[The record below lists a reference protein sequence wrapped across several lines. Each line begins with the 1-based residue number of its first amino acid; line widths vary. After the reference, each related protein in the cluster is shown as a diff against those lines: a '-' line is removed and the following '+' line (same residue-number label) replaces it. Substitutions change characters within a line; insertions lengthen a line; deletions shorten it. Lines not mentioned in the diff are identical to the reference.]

1 MLDAARPGL
10 DLLATAVVAVDGA
23 SRVIY
28 ANPAAEN
35 LFEVGSRQF
44 KDHAVSEIFV
54 GAERLQS
61 AIDYARTHACS
72 YTEQDLEIAAT
83 GRPTLQV
90 TCTVTPIEESGDQM
104 LLLEFK
110 PIDQRLKVDR
120 EERLLSQSLANRELI
135 RNLAHEIKNPLGG
148 IRGAAQLLQ
157 RELPK
162 PHLAEYT
169 GVIIHEADRLQS
181 LMDRMLT
188 PHRLPQLKSFSVHE
202 ALERVRGV
210 IQAETPLGL
219 TILRDYDVSL
229 PPIVADMEQIIQA
242 LLNIARNAVQ
252 AMKGNGTLT
261 LRTRVVR
268 NVIIARRRHRHVA
281 RIEIIDTG
289 PGIPDNLR
297 DKLFYPLVSGRD
309 GGTGLGL
316 SIAQTYISQHGGSI
330 EFESRPGRTL
340 FLIQLP
346 IADAKPQSG

>member
-1 MLDAARPGL
+1 MLESARPGL
-10 DLLATAVVAVDGA
+10 DLLATAVVAVDGD
-23 SRVIY
+23 SRVAY

-35 LFEVGSRQF
+35 LFEVGARHF
-44 KDHAVSEIFV
+44 RDRTLRDLFI

-61 AIDYARTHACS
+61 AIDYARIHACS
-72 YTEQDLEIAAT
+72 YTEHDLELAT
-83 GRPTLQV
+83 PGRQRLQL
-90 TCTVTPIEESGDQM
+90 TCTVTPLEAAGQPV

-110 PIDQRLKVDR
+110 PIDQRLKADR
-120 EERLLSQSLANRELI
+120 EERLLSQNLANRELL

-157 RELPK
+157 RELPR

-169 GVIIHEADRLQS
+169 SVIIHEADRLQS

-188 PHRLPQLKSFSVHE
+188 PHRIPQLKSFSVHE
-202 ALERVRGV
+202 ALERVRSV
-210 IQAETPLGL
+210 LQAETPHGL
-219 TILRDYDVSL
+219 TIVRDYDVSL
-229 PPIVADMEQIIQA
+229 PHVVADMEQVIQA

-252 AMKGNGTLT
+252 AMKGAGTLT

-289 PGIPDNLR
+289 PGIPDSLR

-316 SIAQTYISQHGGSI
+316 SISQTYITQHGGSI
-330 EFESRPGRTL
+330 EFDSRPGRTI
-340 FLIQLP
+340 FVIQLP
-346 IADAKPQSG
+346 IADANPKS

>member
-1 MLDAARPGL
+1 
-10 DLLATAVVAVDGA
+10 
-23 SRVIY
+23 
-28 ANPAAEN
+28 
-35 LFEVGSRQF
+35 
-44 KDHAVSEIFV
+44 
-54 GAERLQS
+54 
-61 AIDYARTHACS
+61 
-72 YTEQDLEIAAT
+72 
-83 GRPTLQV
+83 
-90 TCTVTPIEESGDQM
+90 
-104 LLLEFK
+104 
-110 PIDQRLKVDR
+110 
-120 EERLLSQSLANRELI
+120 
-135 RNLAHEIKNPLGG
+135 
-148 IRGAAQLLQ
+148 
-157 RELPK
+157 
-162 PHLAEYT
+162 
-169 GVIIHEADRLQS
+169 
-181 LMDRMLT
+181 
-188 PHRLPQLKSFSVHE
+188 
-202 ALERVRGV
+202 
-210 IQAETPLGL
+210 L

-268 NVIIARRRHRHVA
+268 TVIIARRRHRHVA

-346 IADAKPQSG
+346 IADAKPKSG